1 MSTQFEPVDAR
12 RCFPCFDE
20 PALKAV
26 FEVKLTVEDHLN
38 ALSNMPVVSEEKKD
52 GKKTLQFAPSPKM
65 STYLVCMV
73 VGEYDFV
80 EGKTDSGVDV
90 RVWGKKGEAHL
101 GEFGLDIGI
110 KALNFYEKFFGIKY
124 PLPKMDMIGL
134 TNMAG
139 AMEHWGLVTYRDSA
153 LLCNPATAPLRQRLT
168 ILTIVTHELGH
179 QWFGNL
185 VTMEWWKELW
195 LNEGFASWVET
206 LCADVIKPEY
216 RAWTDFCRVTL
227 SDGLELDSLL
237 SSHPIE
243 VEILRSR
250 DVDEIFDNISY
261 NKGAGVIRMLASI
274 IGLDAF
280 SKGLSSYLSKFSYA
294 NATTLDLWAS
304 LSETT
309 GKDIKS
315 IMHPWTSTMGYP
327 VIYVDWDESSKKMTF
342 TQHRFLSS
350 GKPTDAEDS
359 TLWPIHLAVRTKSA
373 SSGQIS
379 ATELVSFDT
388 RSYSTDKFDLSQL
401 AWFRANV
408 DQSGFMRVIYSEPL
422 YAKVLD
428 GLKGGDF
435 GDIDRWALVCDAFAT
450 CLAGLTNVDDLF
462 RLLSMFHAETDNTVL
477 GEISAKL
484 EELEIIFGHKYEAQ
498 LRAFRAHLFE
508 QPFKALGLA
517 PKEGEDDH
525 TRAARPIVLQ
535 EMASLGNVDV
545 ITECRRLFDLL
556 VKADGDFTVLDSNLW
571 NAVLNT
577 IAQDST
583 KADLESMRAL
593 VSKAK
598 DPMAALST
606 VRSLGFVADP
616 QLLEE
621 TLKWAL
627 LSDALPSS
635 TAPRIVFGCSSTHIG
650 REASWNMFEKNHEG
664 IAKRFQKGPFL
675 FAMMIESMTVFAT
688 NEKADHIEKFF
699 SEHKFVGIE
708 RTVKQA
714 VDKIRGRAGI
724 FERSAPALAA
734 WFSANGY

>member
-1 MSTQFEPVDAR
+1 MSTQFEPCDAR

-20 PALKAV
+20 PSLKAN
-26 FEVKLTVEDHLN
+26 FEVKLTVDEHLD
-38 ALSNMPVVSEEKKD
+38 ALSNMPVAKEEKED
-52 GKKTLQFAPSPKM
+52 GKKTLLFAPSPKM

-80 EGKTDSGVDV
+80 EGKTESDITV
-90 RVWGKKGEAHL
+90 RVWGKKGESHL
-101 GEFGLDIGI
+101 GQFGLDIGI
-110 KALNFYEKFFGIKY
+110 AALNFYEKFFGIKY

-134 TNMAG
+134 MNMAG

-153 LLCNPATAPLRQRLT
+153 LLCDPKTAPLRQRLT
-168 ILTIVTHELGH
+168 ILTIITHELGH

-206 LCADVIKPEY
+206 LCADAIMPEY
-216 RAWTDFCRVTL
+216 RAWTDFCRLTL

-243 VEILRSR
+243 VEILHSR

-294 NATTLDLWAS
+294 NATTLDLWES
-304 LSETT
+304 LSEATH
-309 GKDIKS
+309 KDIKA

-327 VIYVDWDESSKKMTF
+327 VIYVDWDEATKKTTF

-350 GKPTDAEDS
+350 GKPTDEEDS
-359 TLWPIHLAVRTKSA
+359 TLWPIHLAVRHKSA
-373 SSGQIS
+373 SSGEIS

-388 RSYSTDKFDLSQL
+388 RSYTTDKFDISQL
-401 AWFRANV
+401 TWFRANV

-422 YAKVLD
+422 YSKILD
-428 GLKGGDF
+428 GLKLGDF
-435 GDIDRWALVCDAFAT
+435 GDIDRWALVCDGFAT

-484 EELEIIFGHKYEAQ
+484 EELEIIFGQKYDVQ

-535 EMASLGNVDV
+535 EMASLGNVEV
-545 ITECRRLFDLL
+545 IAECRRLFDL
-556 VKADGDFTVLDSNLW
+556 VEKDGDYSVLDSNLW
-571 NAVLNT
+571 TAVLNT
-577 IAQDST
+577 IAQNST
-583 KADLESMRAL
+583 KTDLDKMRAL
-593 VSKAK
+593 VGKAK

-606 VRSLGFVADP
+606 VRSMGFISDP
-616 QLLEE
+616 QLLMEALE
-621 TLKWAL
+621 WAL
-627 LSDALPSS
+627 LSDTLPAS
-635 TAPRIVFGCSSTHIG
+635 TAPRIVFGASSTLVG
-650 REASWNMFEKNHEG
+650 REQAWNMLEKNHEG

-688 NEKADHIEKFF
+688 KEKADHVEKFF
-699 SEHKFVGIE
+699 VDHKFSGIE

-714 VDKIRGRAGI
+714 VDKIRGRAAI
-724 FERSAPALAA
+724 FERSSPALGA